1 MSCHPNGILIIVLMA
16 VILNGSIA
24 KIFLSTCPNS
34 VPTFM
39 LYYKS
44 TVSSYYVPYLQY
56 CSTTEHNYK

>member
-1 MSCHPNGILIIVLMA
+1 MSCHLNGILIIVLMA

-39 LYYKS
+39 LSITKAQFHHIMSLICS
-44 TVSSYYVPYLQY
+44 TVVP
-56 CSTTEHNYK
+56 